1 MKRMQVPQM
10 LLIHGP
16 KVLWEQAI
24 HGYYLLKEVVGL
36 PGSGGRGKEVDLLGT
51 KMF

>member
-1 MKRMQVPQM
+1 MQAPQM

-16 KVLWEQAI
+16 KVHWKQAI
-24 HGYYLLKEVVGL
+24 HGYCLLKGVVG
-36 PGSGGRGKEVDLLGT
+36 GARGRGKEVDLLGT